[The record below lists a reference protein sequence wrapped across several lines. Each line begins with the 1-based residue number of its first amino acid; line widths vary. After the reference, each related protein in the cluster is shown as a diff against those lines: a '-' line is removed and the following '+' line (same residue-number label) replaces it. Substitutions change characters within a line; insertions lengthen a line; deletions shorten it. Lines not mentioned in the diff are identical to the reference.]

1 MCYAGSSH
9 SNTGWTNG
17 TADHVVGECKYD
29 FIADKEDELSVA
41 QGQRINLAPSGRVPS
56 IIIYV
61 KPTIRTWESACFLG
75 PIRVLSSEKFKESES
90 GSKLGRSQ
98 HKKTTMWSNICC
110 DRSQAF

>member
-1 MCYAGSSH
+1 MCYAGGSH

-61 KPTIRTWESACFLG
+61 KPTIRTSDQLY
-75 PIRVLSSEKFKESES
+75 S
-90 GSKLGRSQ
+90 
-98 HKKTTMWSNICC
+98 
-110 DRSQAF
+110 